1 MSAKDRKQMT
11 AEKTASMHRIARSQV
26 EKNWREAGHQYVDR
40 AAFVRHWAL
49 QIPSTLAYV
58 NGERLRF
65 SEEEIS
71 AWIREEIGP

>member
-26 EKNWREAGHQYVDR
+26 EKNWRDPGHQYVDR
-40 AAFVRHWAL
+40 AAFVRHWAQ

-65 SEEEIS
+65 SDAEIAS
-71 AWIREEIGP
+71 WLTGDAT